1 MKHWYRRRRFL
12 LAYRILRNEAERHM
26 AAGHDMFFH
35 ATNES
40 DLILSCMRCPWVG
53 PWQVVDSDG

>member
-40 DLILSCMRCPWVG
+40 DLILSCMRCP
-53 PWQVVDSDG
+53 